1 MESILKKGY
10 FTNEEFESIW
20 DKAMQRQSE
29 IQTKRI
35 FKIFK
40 WTLKIQITNSK
51 NQLK

>member
-1 MESILKKGY
+1 MEDILNRGY
-10 FTNEEFESIW
+10 FTNEEFEDIW
-20 DKAMQRQSE
+20 DKAMERQSE
-29 IQTKRI
+29 IQPKII